1 MARPSLEE
9 VTTNAAILFPDNN
22 TKLITPAKLRQ
33 FISELIGA
41 IRPAYGYLVQTANLV
56 KSLTTTPSSA
66 TYTSGI
72 VSPVIDFGT
81 NITTGV
87 ITRNDKGMTTINFTA
102 DVLGSVNATRLVT
115 FTLFK
120 NGAPTV
126 WRQSVSLST
135 NNLVESVSFT
145 ALEYEGVAAAQYEIR
160 ISSDVATS
168 VTLSQMVFLAET
180 VPVWSYT

>member
-1 MARPSLEE
+1 
-9 VTTNAAILFPDNN
+9 
-22 TKLITPAKLRQ
+22 
-33 FISELIGA
+33 
-41 IRPAYGYLVQTANLV
+41 
-56 KSLTTTPSSA
+56 
-66 TYTSGI
+66 
-72 VSPVIDFGT
+72 
-81 NITTGV
+81 
-87 ITRNDKGMTTINFTA
+87 MTTINFTA

-120 NGAPTV
+120 NGVATA

-135 NNLVESVSFT
+135 NTLTESISFT

-168 VTLSQMVFLAET
+168 VTLSQMVFLAEV